1 MRNTIIRYLCA
12 LLLCCV
18 VLSAQTVYTRELPEL
33 QDGAVYVFKCSEA
46 EMSLSAS
53 CFGISDLSS
62 AAQLE
67 TYDGSLNQ
75 AWRVHA
81 AESGAWYLEC
91 LSNGKYLTLYRNT
104 KKENG
109 VAYLSDL
116 KESAAQRWHIKFEN
130 GYVRLTSVHSGL
142 ALQPLNGELTE
153 KNKVRQF
160 AIADEVSQLWRCEMV
175 DDGSTVFPQMLG
187 VTGDIVKISCPEI
200 TKFNG
205 VYYLFGDNR
214 DGCGIRR
221 STDLITWEAIDN
233 AYTYKSGYPASW
245 IPNDVPDCEMWCPG
259 IYQIGDTYY
268 VYYAI
273 TTLYSQR
280 STIGIFTNTTLDPN
294 DPDYRWVEAG
304 PVISSY
310 NGDPYNCIDP
320 CVIHDENNDPWL
332 LFGSSWSGLKV
343 VRLDPE
349 TGKLLNP
356 DDPEIIGVA
365 NRVKGDRA
373 IEGGYMIEKD
383 GSYYLFAAVGIMTQ
397 GTYSNGVG
405 RGTSVTGP
413 FYARNGVPMTEGGN
427 KGGATLITEE
437 KEDIIMPGHCS
448 IFQDDD
454 GQWYFVLEYFPEGV
468 DAKLGIST
476 IVWDDD
482 GWPWT
487 ALTPNV
493 LSLGTGDLSK

>member
-1 MRNTIIRYLCA
+1 MRNKIVRCFCA
-12 LLLCCV
+12 LLLGCI
-18 VLSAQTVYTRELPEL
+18 VLNSQTVYASEPSGL
-33 QDGAVYVFKCSEA
+33 QDGAVYVFMCGES
-46 EMSLSAS
+46 EMSLGAS

-62 AAQLE
+62 VTQLE

-81 AESGAWYLEC
+81 AEDGAWYMEC
-91 LSNGKYLTLYRNT
+91 LSNGKYLTLYRST

-109 VAYLSDL
+109 VAYLSEM
-116 KESAAQRWHIKFEN
+116 KESAAQRWHVSFEN

-160 AIADEVSQLWRCEMV
+160 AIADEQSQLWRYEMV
-175 DDGSTVFPQMLG
+175 DDGSTIFPQMLS

-200 TKFNG
+200 TKFKG

-221 STDLITWEAIDN
+221 STDLLTWEAIDN
-233 AYTYKSGYPASW
+233 AYTYQSGYPASW
-245 IPNDVPDCEMWCPG
+245 IPKDVPNCAMWCPG

-280 STIGIFTNTTLDPN
+280 STIGIFTNTTLDPEA
-294 DPDYRWVEAG
+294 PDYLWVDAG

-343 VRLDPE
+343 VRLDRE

-356 DDPEIIGVA
+356 DHPEIIGIA

-383 GSYYLFAAVGIMTQ
+383 GNYYLFAAVGIMTQ

-405 RGTSVTGP
+405 RAASVTGP
-413 FYARNGVPMTEGGN
+413 FYARDGVPMTEGGY

-437 KEDIIMPGHCS
+437 KEEIIMPGHCS
-448 IFQDDD
+448 IFQDED
-454 GQWYFVLEYFPEGV
+454 GQWYFVLEYFPKGV

-476 IVWDDD
+476 IVWDDE

-487 ALTPNV
+487 ALTPEV
-493 LSLGTGDLSK
+493 LSLGTGDVTK